1 MKEEEDKS
9 RDDDAIGAVDR
20 FKRSLMSGRSRY
32 FDVSEFEEIVEQLL
46 EEGDLQ
52 ASEIAAKQGIQI
64 HPNAVPLQL
73 KYAQILLNKGM
84 YKKSLKY
91 IQLAEKIDENNPDV
105 HLLKGSAR
113 MIMGF
118 EDEALLSFR
127 KAIRNAGA
135 DLDDILYH
143 IGSAYVQVGE
153 IPKAIYYLE
162 KAAKVNPKNDQVL
175 YDLGFFHDQQG
186 NSRLSIKYYD
196 KYLDID
202 PFNQYVWFN
211 IGTVY
216 NKIEKYNKAISAY
229 EFAYAI
235 DHKFHMAIFNMGNAH
250 ANAGHFGKAI
260 EKYNEFIENEPDNDD
275 AYCYIGECYLNLE
288 EHQLSEANYRT
299 AVKINPKN
307 DTGWFGIGL
316 IKWIQQD
323 YEASIEYIQKA
334 IGIDDINPEYWLT
347 LGKVHHDFDSKT
359 SAVKALKK
367 AAQLEPENTEI
378 WLTWTEVY
386 VTFKET
392 ENAIR
397 ILLKATSNNK
407 DVILKYRLVAL
418 LLQIRKSKQAFEI
431 LDVAMNQDFDEIEFL
446 YTVYPNA
453 LKNKRL
459 KKIVEQ
465 FKSTK
470 SLD

>member
-1 MKEEEDKS
+1 MKEEKEKS

-20 FKRSLMSGRSRY
+20 FKRSLMSGRTKY

-52 ASEIAAKQGIQI
+52 SSEIAAKQGIQI

-91 IQLAEKIDENNPDV
+91 IQIAEKIDTNNPDV
-105 HLLKGSAR
+105 HLLKGSVR
-113 MIMGF
+113 MLMGF
-118 EDEALLSFR
+118 EDEALFSFR
-127 KAIRNAGA
+127 KAIKYAGA

-153 IPKAIYYLE
+153 IQKAIYYFE
-162 KAAKVNPKNDQVL
+162 KSAKANPKNDQVL
-175 YDLGFFHDQQG
+175 YDLGFFHDQEG
-186 NSRLSIKYYD
+186 NSRQSIKYYD

-202 PFNQYVWFN
+202 PFSQYVWFN
-211 IGTVY
+211 IGAVY
-216 NKIEKYNKAISAY
+216 NKIEKHDKAIDAY

-235 DHKFHMAIFNMGNAH
+235 DDKFHMTLFNMGNAH
-250 ANAGHFGKAI
+250 ANAGRFGKAI
-260 EKYNEFIENEPDNDD
+260 EKYREFIEKEPDNDD

-288 EHQLSEANYRT
+288 EHQLSEKNYRS
-299 AVKINPKN
+299 AVRINPKN

-323 YEASIEYIQKA
+323 YEASVEYIKKA
-334 IGIDDINPEYWLT
+334 IEIDDMNPEYWLT
-347 LGKVHHDFDSKT
+347 MGKVHHDFDSKL

-367 AAQLEPENTEI
+367 ASRLEPENSEI
-378 WLTWTEVY
+378 WLAWAEVY
-386 VTFKET
+386 VTFKEI

-397 ILLKATSNNK
+397 VLIKATDSND

-418 LLQIRKSKQAFEI
+418 LLQNRKSKEAFEMLKI
-431 LDVAMNQDFDEIEFL
+431 AMKQNFEEIEFL
-446 YTVYPNA
+446 YTVYPNS

-459 KKIVEQ
+459 KRIVEQ
-465 FKSTK
+465 FKK
-470 SLD
+470 SECLD

>member
-1 MKEEEDKS
+1 MKEERDNFH
-9 RDDDAIGAVDR
+9 DDDSVGAVNR
-20 FKRSLMSGRSRY
+20 FKRSLMSGRSKY

-52 ASEIAAKQGIQI
+52 SSEIAARQGIQI
-64 HPNAVPLQL
+64 HPNAAPLQL

-91 IQLAEKIDENNPDV
+91 IQIAEKIDANNPDV
-105 HLLKGSAR
+105 HLLKGSVR

-127 KAIRNAGA
+127 KAIKYAST

-143 IGSAYVQVGE
+143 IGSAFVQVGE
-153 IPKAIYYLE
+153 IQKAIYYFE
-162 KAAKVNPKNDQVL
+162 KAVKINPNNDQVL
-175 YDLGFFHDQQG
+175 YDLGFFHEQEG
-186 NSRLSIKYYD
+186 NSRQSIRYYD

-211 IGTVY
+211 IGAGY
-216 NKIEKYNKAISAY
+216 NKTENLEKAIEAY

-235 DHKFHMAIFNMGNAH
+235 DDKFYMTLFNMGNAY
-250 ANAGHFGKAI
+250 ANAGRFDKAI
-260 EKYNEFIENEPDNDD
+260 EKYSDFIVKEPDNDD
-275 AYCYIGECYLNLE
+275 AYCYIGECYLNME
-288 EHQLSEANYRT
+288 KHQLSEQNYRL

-323 YEASIEYIQKA
+323 YEASVEYIRKA
-334 IGIDDINPEYWLT
+334 IAIDDTNPEYWLT
-347 LGKVHHDFDSKT
+347 LGKVHHDFDSKI

-367 AAQLEPENTEI
+367 AARIEPENSEI
-378 WLTWTEVY
+378 WLTWAEVY
-386 VTFKET
+386 VTFKEP
-392 ENAIR
+392 ENAIS
-397 ILLKATSNNK
+397 ILQKAISNNN

-418 LLQIRKSKQAFEI
+418 LLQTRQSKIAVE
-431 LDVAMNQDFDEIEFL
+431 LLESAMNQNFEEIEFL
-446 YTVYPNA
+446 YTVYPNS

-459 KKIVEQ
+459 KKVVDQ
-465 FKSTK
+465 FKK
-470 SLD
+470 YNQLD